1 MRLFDLFLLAAGGL
15 TSASTLTPNTVPLI
29 VRNPYL
35 STWLY
40 HARDAPWENW
50 PMFWTGAHVGF
61 SVMASASGKVY
72 PLLGRPQDSLSTK
85 RHKIAYPEYLGVTFD
100 ASTTNLSYS
109 IPAAGGESSVLV
121 TLSFLSPITPSST
134 MRQAIPAGYM
144 TVFVAGCDDL
154 DLYTDVN
161 GEWVTGNRD
170 NTLRWEMFE
179 SPPGE
184 EKGTKN
190 GTKTGI
196 KTWKVRREREELLTE
211 FGDRAEWGTLHF
223 SAPGGE
229 NGVRYQS
236 GTSALLRGLF
246 AERGELRD
254 EVDGEFRRV
263 MEDEPV
269 FAFSK
274 GFKLAD
280 GGKGKEKCEKRE
292 ESVRFTWALVQDPV
306 VQFASAR
313 GLTMM
318 RPLWQSFF
326 TDADELVG
334 WHFDDFETA
343 AKLAG
348 EYSDALARD
357 AYESGSREYQDIAA
371 LSARQVL
378 GATQFSGTPEDPI
391 LFLKEISSN
400 GNFQTVDV
408 IFPAFPFFL
417 YTNPRWLAY
426 LLEPLLEHQLSGQ
439 YPNDYSMHDL
449 GAHFPNATGHPDGRD
464 EYMPVEECGNMLI
477 MGLALANAL
486 RYDTDPAFVRPKGAE
501 GMRTAPG
508 AKRWWESVDE
518 YGIDLPRGE
527 AKLGSTPKAAEKWLS
542 RSYKLWKQ
550 WTGYLVRESLI
561 PHNQLC
567 TDDFAGWLANQT
579 NLALKG
585 IIGIKAMSEIA
596 DIVGE
601 KEDAKFYRETAGEY
615 IEKWQEYGIS
625 RDGTH
630 AKLAYTW
637 YGSWT
642 TIYNLYADSLLCF
655 HVSDKNKSSVTGGR
669 KSGKQPRMESQI
681 PLGQQAYRSEKDG
694 NVFIPDKVY
703 QMQSDWYHAVL
714 QKYGLPLDSRHL
726 YTKSDWEFFAAAV
739 TGRKTRT
746 EILTSV
752 ARWVNETE
760 TDRPFTDLYDTEGN
774 GGFPGIWFMARPVVG
789 GHFAFLALERA
800 CGGKAVEALKF
811 LDKREPGEVDVEL
824 VLMRDLSTGEQY
836 DDEGWEDL

>member
-1 MRLFDLFLLAAGGL
+1 MRFDFLALAALAG
-15 TSASTLTPNTVPLI
+15 ASTLTPNVVPLI

-61 SVMASASGKVY
+61 SVMAAVPGTGKVY
-72 PLLGRPQDSLSTK
+72 PLLGRPHDSLSSDHK
-85 RHKIAYPEYLGVTFD
+85 LYKIAYPEYLGTTFD
-100 ASTTNLSYS
+100 ASTTNLTYS
-109 IPAAGGESSVLV
+109 IPGSSSDHSVQV

-134 MRQAIPAGYM
+134 FRQSIPAAYL
-144 TVFVAGCDDL
+144 TVVAEGCTNL
-154 DLYTDVN
+154 DIYTDIN

-170 NTLRWEMFE
+170 NTIKWDLFE
-179 SPPGE
+179 S
-184 EKGTKN
+184 KH
-190 GTKTGI
+190 TGGNSSTPI
-196 KTWKVRREREELLTE
+196 KTWKVARSNEQLLTE
-211 FGDRAEWGTLHF
+211 WADRAEWGTLHF
-223 SAPGGE
+223 SAPAD
-229 NGVRYQS
+229 VRHQS
-236 GTSALLRGLF
+236 GTSALLRQQF
-246 AERGELRD
+246 AEKGYLKNV
-254 EVDGEFRRV
+254 VDTLFRRV
-263 MEDEPV
+263 MDDEPV

-274 GFKLAD
+274 SFKLASD
-280 GGKGKEKCEKRE
+280 TKGSCSAKQD
-292 ESVRFTWALVQDPV
+292 SVAFTFALVQDPV

-313 GLTMM
+313 GLTLMK
-318 RPLWQSFF
+318 PLWQSYFS
-326 TDADELVG
+326 TADELIAY
-334 WHFDDFETA
+334 HYDDFKTA
-343 AKLAG
+343 SALARN
-348 EYSDALARD
+348 YSESLARD

-378 GATQFSGTPEDPI
+378 GATQFSGTPDDPI

-449 GAHFPNATGHPDGRD
+449 GAHFPNATGHADGND

-486 RYDTDPAFVRPKGAE
+486 RYDTEPAFAKAT
-501 GMRTAPG
+501 TAGIEANSLPS
-508 AKRWWESVDE
+508 AKRWRKTVDE
-518 YGIDLPRGE
+518 YGVDIHEGM
-527 AKLGSTPKAAEKWLS
+527 KISTGPKAAEKWLS

-585 IIGIKAMSEIA
+585 IVGIKAMSEIA

-601 KEDAKFYRETAGEY
+601 KEEASYYQNISKTY

-625 RDGTH
+625 RDQTH

-655 HVSDKNKSSVTGGR
+655 HVSKQEESNSKPPNQEEAGFRRKGR
-669 KSGKQPRMESQI
+669 PGHGQQGQI
-681 PLGQQAYRSEKDG
+681 PLQYKPKDDL
-694 NVFIPDKVY
+694 FIPNKVY

-739 TGRKTRT
+739 TSKKTRT
-746 EILTSV
+746 EILTTV
-752 ARWVNETE
+752 AKWVNETE

-774 GGFPGIWFMARPVVG
+774 GGYPGIFFMARPVVG

-800 CGGKAVEALKF
+800 CGGKAIEALSF
-811 LDKREPGEVDVEL
+811 LDKQPPKNINVEL
-824 VLMRDLSTGEQY
+824 ALMADVSTSGKDQLKDL
-836 DDEGWEDL
+836 

>member
-1 MRLFDLFLLAAGGL
+1 MRLDFLALAALAG
-15 TSASTLTPNTVPLI
+15 ASTLTPNVVPLI

-61 SVMASASGKVY
+61 SVMASVPGAGKIY
-72 PLLGRPQDSLSTK
+72 PLLGRPHDSLPSG
-85 RHKIAYPEYLGVTFD
+85 HKAYKVAYPEYLGTTFD
-100 ASTTNLSYS
+100 ASTTNLTYS
-109 IPAAGGESSVLV
+109 IPGSSSDHSVRV
-121 TLSFLSPITPSST
+121 ILSFLSPITPSST
-134 MRQAIPAGYM
+134 LRQSIPAAYL
-144 TVFVAGCDDL
+144 TVVVEGCSNL
-154 DLYTDVN
+154 DIYTDIN

-170 NTLRWEMFE
+170 NTIKWDLFE
-179 SPPGE
+179 PHH
-184 EKGTKN
+184 N
-190 GTKTGI
+190 GGNSTTPI
-196 KTWKVRREREELLTE
+196 KTWKVSRANEQLLTE
-211 FGDRAEWGTLHF
+211 WADRAEWGTLHF
-223 SAPGGE
+223 SAPAD
-229 NGVRYQS
+229 VRHQA
-236 GTSALLRGLF
+236 GTSALLRQHF
-246 AERGELRD
+246 AETGYLKNA
-254 EVDGEFRRV
+254 VDRSFRRV
-263 MEDEPV
+263 MQDEPV

-274 GFKLAD
+274 SFKLA
-280 GGKGKEKCEKRE
+280 GETRTSC
-292 ESVRFTWALVQDPV
+292 SVKQDSVAFTFALVQDPV

-313 GLTMM
+313 GLTFMK
-318 RPLWQSFF
+318 PLWQSYFSG
-326 TDADELVG
+326 ADELIAY
-334 WHFDDFETA
+334 HYSDFETA
-343 AKLAG
+343 SSLAKN
-348 EYSDALARD
+348 YSDSLARD
-357 AYESGSREYQDIAA
+357 AYESGSSEYQDIAA

-378 GATQFSGTPEDPI
+378 GATQFSGTPDDPI

-449 GAHFPNATGHPDGRD
+449 GAHFPNATGHPDGND

-486 RYDTDPAFVRPKGAE
+486 RYDTEPAFVKATAGIETKPLPLAKTSWGA
-501 GMRTAPG
+501 
-508 AKRWWESVDE
+508 VDG
-518 YGIDLPRGE
+518 YGIDIHKGM
-527 AKLGSTPKAAEKWLS
+527 KISTGPKAAEKWLS

-585 IIGIKAMSEIA
+585 IVGIKAMSEIA

-601 KEDAKFYRETAGEY
+601 KEDASFYKSVSKKY
-615 IEKWQEYGIS
+615 IDKWQEYGIS
-625 RDGTH
+625 RDQTH

-637 YGSWT
+637 FGSWT

-655 HVSDKNKSSVTGGR
+655 HVPDQEKNPEE
-669 KSGKQPRMESQI
+669 SGAKPSKGSGYDQ
-681 PLGQQAYRSEKDG
+681 GQNGQVSFGYGPKNDL
-694 NVFIPDKVY
+694 FIPDKVY

-739 TGRKTRT
+739 TSKKTRT
-746 EILTSV
+746 EILTTV
-752 ARWVNETE
+752 AKWVNETE

-774 GGFPGIWFMARPVVG
+774 GGYPGIYFMARPVVG

-800 CGGKAVEALKF
+800 CGGKAIEALEF
-811 LDKREPGEVDVEL
+811 LDKRPPKNINVEL
-824 VLMRDLSTGEQY
+824 ALMADVPSMEKGELRDL
-836 DDEGWEDL
+836 

>member
-1 MRLFDLFLLAAGGL
+1 
-15 TSASTLTPNTVPLI
+15 
-29 VRNPYL
+29 
-35 STWLY
+35 
-40 HARDAPWENW
+40 
-50 PMFWTGAHVGF
+50 
-61 SVMASASGKVY
+61 
-72 PLLGRPQDSLSTK
+72 
-85 RHKIAYPEYLGVTFD
+85 
-100 ASTTNLSYS
+100 
-109 IPAAGGESSVLV
+109 
-121 TLSFLSPITPSST
+121 
-134 MRQAIPAGYM
+134 
-144 TVFVAGCDDL
+144 
-154 DLYTDVN
+154 
-161 GEWVTGNRD
+161 
-170 NTLRWEMFE
+170 
-179 SPPGE
+179 
-184 EKGTKN
+184 
-190 GTKTGI
+190 
-196 KTWKVRREREELLTE
+196 
-211 FGDRAEWGTLHF
+211 
-223 SAPGGE
+223 
-229 NGVRYQS
+229 
-236 GTSALLRGLF
+236 
-246 AERGELRD
+246 
-254 EVDGEFRRV
+254 
-263 MEDEPV
+263 
-269 FAFSK
+269 
-274 GFKLAD
+274 
-280 GGKGKEKCEKRE
+280 
-292 ESVRFTWALVQDPV
+292 
-306 VQFASAR
+306 
-313 GLTMM
+313 M
-318 RPLWQSFF
+318 RPLWQSYFSS
-326 TDADELVG
+326 ADELVG
-334 WHFDDFETA
+334 YHFDDFETA

-348 EYSDALARD
+348 EYSDTLAKD
-357 AYESGSREYQDIAA
+357 AYESGSKEYQDIAA

-486 RYDTDPAFVRPKGAE
+486 RYDTDPAFVEAKGVDGA
-501 GMRTAPG
+501 RVIPS
-508 AKRWWESVDE
+508 AKRWRQSVD
-518 YGIDLPRGE
+518 GFGMDLPRGE
-527 AKLGSTPKAAEKWLS
+527 TKLSSTPKAAEKWLS

-655 HVSDKNKSSVTGGR
+655 HVDGGKNRSSSGYDPRSYTGGR
-669 KSGKQPRMESQI
+669 RSGKQPRMESQV
-681 PLGQQAYRSEKDG
+681 PLQGQAYEAGKKHGDDG
-694 NVFIPDKVY
+694 VFIPDRVY

-752 ARWVNETE
+752 AKWVNETE

-800 CGGKAVEALKF
+800 CGGKAVEALGF
-811 LDKREPGEVDVEL
+811 LDKGEPGEVDVEL
-824 VLMRDLSTGEQY
+824 ALMRDLSAAEQY